1 MFVWSRSFFLR
12 CTTADPSPWGNF
24 TPPTKHECG
33 ETLGDLEPV
42 YDLFPI
48 TGEFALPEAVTQTC
62 MCHLVKQV
70 VFLTVNHRGP
80 LPLRELHPTDDTRV
94 WRDPGGFWACL
105 WPVFDNGWIRFARSC
120 DTGMY
125 VAFLWNKA
133 RGESGNSYGESS
145 GSPHI
150 KRTSPL
156 KQDCGETGV
165 GRGTLELA

>member
-1 MFVWSRSFFLR
+1 MNITPRLPQYPRKLPSLDEKVVWRIPGESWACSRPEFHF
-12 CTTADPSPWGNF
+12 DWIHPPSG
-24 TPPTKHECG
+24 C
-33 ETLGDLEPV
+33 
-42 YDLFPI
+42 
-48 TGEFALPEAVTQTC
+48 VTHIC
-62 MCHLVKQV
+62 DVCVEQV
-70 VFLTVNHRGP
+70 VFLTVYHRGP
-80 LPLRELHPTDDTRV
+80 LPLRELHPTDETWV
-94 WRDPGGFWACL
+94 WRDPGGSWACL